1 MTVSLLDPL
10 VWLLVGLG
18 LIAAEL
24 LLPGFVLVGLGTA
37 AIAVSVVL
45 LVLGDLITGIP
56 LADGAILVVFA
67 AFSLGSWWM
76 YRKLFGVREGQSK
89 NFDDEPH
96 INDG

>member
-10 VWLLVGLG
+10 LWLLVGLG
-18 LIAAEL
+18 LVAAEL

-37 AIAVSVVL
+37 AIAVSVLL
-45 LVLGDLITGIP
+45 LVLRGVITELP

-67 AFSLGSWWM
+67 TFSLGSWWV
-76 YRKLFGVREGQSK
+76 YRRIFGVREGQSK
-89 NFDDEPH
+89 NFDNEPD